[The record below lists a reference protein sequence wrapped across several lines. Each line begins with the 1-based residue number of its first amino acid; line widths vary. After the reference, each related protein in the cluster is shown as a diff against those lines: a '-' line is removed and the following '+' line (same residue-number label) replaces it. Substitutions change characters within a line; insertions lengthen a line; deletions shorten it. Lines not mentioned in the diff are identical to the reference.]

1 METIFANPYRLYVF
15 VTKNESGGQLWRT
28 LFNRLLFA
36 AMLSDVVVAVL
47 LVSNDEYIMVG
58 VLAPALLILL
68 GFKMYCA
75 KTFDKD
81 MKYYATSGMVDQESL
96 DAGGKQRRRAEKV
109 SVKFGHPALWK
120 PLMTPMVHAKAK
132 HMIGDIYKGRMASDA
147 GVQHA
152 GGFSDNFAMQP
163 MGANAGKA
171 ANAGPAPFEFVS
183 EAQQDFA
190 YYKNRDDFREEGGN
204 LYGRPDDVMTER
216 SATPMG
222 FKGADPAQYSEY
234 SVESSRAN
242 SPSPVKR
249 KELVGQSQVHP
260 ALRPGYMD
268 SQTSLNH
275 VDTSDSRDIGMGPRV
290 GLYTDPDDDRTNLL
304 NYDVSMSQF
313 RSPGST
319 PGGTGT
325 PGREGGGYDYFRR
338 S

>member
-1 METIFANPYRLYVF
+1 
-15 VTKNESGGQLWRT
+15 
-28 LFNRLLFA
+28 
-36 AMLSDVVVAVL
+36 MLSDVVVAVL

-58 VLAPALLILL
+58 VLAPALLILI

-81 MKYYATSGMVDQESL
+81 MKYYATSGLVDQESL
-96 DAGGKQRRRAEKV
+96 EASGKQRRRAEKV
-109 SVKFGHPALWK
+109 SAKFGHPALWK

-132 HMIGDIYKGRMASDA
+132 HIIGDIYKGRMASDA
-147 GVQHA
+147 GAQQA

-163 MGANAGKA
+163 MGATAGKA

-204 LYGRPDDVMTER
+204 LYGRPDDAMTER
-216 SATPMG
+216 SVTPMG
-222 FKGADPAQYSEY
+222 FKGDMGQYSEY

-242 SPSPVKR
+242 TPSPVRR
-249 KELVGQSQVHP
+249 KELVDQSQVHP

-268 SQTSLNH
+268 SQSSLNR
-275 VDTSDSRDIGMGPRV
+275 VDTSDSRDMGLGPRA
-290 GLYTDPDDDRTNLL
+290 GPYTDPDDARTNLL

-313 RSPGST
+313 QT
-319 PGGTGT
+319 PRGPLDT
-325 PGREGGGYDYFRR
+325 PSERGGYDYFRQ